1 MQCHFRS
8 QGSVS
13 LPESL
18 FSHTWLST
26 ERFKGGQAGLA
37 LAMLPPSLVPKEMH
51 LIKSNKQHILANT
64 FRALIAT
71 LQSPPHS
78 LR

>member
-1 MQCHFRS
+1 MSLQE

-26 ERFKGGQAGLA
+26 EWFRGGQAGLA
-37 LAMLPPSLVPKEMH
+37 LAMLPPSLVPTRMH
-51 LIKSNKQHILANT
+51 LIKSNKQRILANV
-64 FRALIAT
+64 FGALIAT